1 MPYQSSLSRLVRS
14 NQKYRNTN
22 YSISILAGQKM
33 SEINYRE
40 MIKVARENK
49 EYLSFID
56 LEPNTS
62 QKVTIEKLIKKTN
75 VVSVGGR
82 VEKVVYLLKFKGTE
96 KLLWL
101 SLGKLKAL
109 GEILG
114 QDTKQWAG
122 KQIALYADS
131 TVRMKGQTVGGLV
144 IKEAK

>member
-1 MPYQSSLSRLVRS
+1 
-14 NQKYRNTN
+14 
-22 YSISILAGQKM
+22 M

-40 MIKVARENK
+40 MIKVAREDK

-62 QKVTIEKLIKKTN
+62 QTVTIEKLIKKTN

-96 KLLWL
+96 KMLWL